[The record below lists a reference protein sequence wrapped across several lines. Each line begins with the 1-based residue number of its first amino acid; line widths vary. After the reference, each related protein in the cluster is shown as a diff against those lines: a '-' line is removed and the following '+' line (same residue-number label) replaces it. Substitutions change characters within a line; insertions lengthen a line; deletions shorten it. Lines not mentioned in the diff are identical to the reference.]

1 MTREEFSNL
10 CGDILNNLDNRG
22 EVSTMLDSLRT
33 AYYEIVEH
41 GETVEAERDDL
52 RVRNDNL
59 QQANMDLFLK
69 VGKVA
74 TGEPDDDPEPEPQE
88 EEKMSF
94 DDLYDERGELIK

>member
-1 MTREEFSNL
+1 MTREEFSARCADIMDNL
-10 CGDILNNLDNRG
+10 ENRG
-22 EVSTMLDSLRT
+22 DVSTMLDELRT
-33 AYYEIVEH
+33 AFYEVVEH

-52 RVRNDNL
+52 RARNDNL

-74 TGEPDDDPEPEPQE
+74 TGEPEPEPEPE
-88 EEKMSF
+88 PEKMSF

>member
-1 MTREEFSNL
+1 MTREEFSAK
-10 CGDILNNLDNRG
+10 CSEVLNNLDNRG
-22 EVSTMLDSLRT
+22 EVSTMLDELRT
-33 AYYEIVEH
+33 AYYEVVEH

-52 RVRNDNL
+52 RARNDNL

-74 TGEPDDDPEPEPQE
+74 TGEPEPEPTPEPE

>member
-1 MTREEFSNL
+1 MTREEFSTR
-10 CGDILNNLDNRG
+10 CTDVLNNLENRG
-22 EVSTMLDSLRT
+22 EVSTILDELRT
-33 AYYEIVEH
+33 AYYEVVEH

-52 RVRNDNL
+52 RARNDNL

-74 TGEPDDDPEPEPQE
+74 TGEPDPEPTPEPE

>member
-1 MTREEFSNL
+1 MTRDEFSER
-10 CGDILNNLDNRG
+10 CTDILNNLENRG
-22 EVSTMLDSLRT
+22 EVSTMLDELRT

-52 RVRNDNL
+52 RARNDNL

-74 TGEPDDDPEPEPQE
+74 TGEPDPEPADTPEP
-88 EEKMSF
+88 EKMSF